1 MTLTHS
7 GASELSQLMEGTTA
21 GALIPE
27 IVRRGF
33 QDLLEAEVSALTGAQ
48 LHERCPDQRST
59 HRNGYRERLLT
70 TQVGDLTLAIPKLRQ
85 GSFFPNWLEPRR
97 RVDKAL
103 YAVVMEAY
111 TGGISTRK
119 VDALVE
125 ALGGASGISKS
136 EVSRIC
142 QGLDEQ
148 VKAFLQRPLDHA
160 RFPYVYLDATYL
172 HGRLGRN
179 MQVVSRAVV
188 VAIGINALGYREVL
202 GIAVGDSEAEGFW
215 RQFLGS
221 LKERGLTGTRLVIS
235 DAHLGLT
242 AAIKRMFQG
251 SSWQRCRVHFLRNL
265 LSHVPKAG
273 QDMVAAAMKAVFVIQ
288 APDQVRAHW
297 QRVTEMLRK
306 QFPTAVP
313 VMEPPETTCWRSCTS
328 RRSTGARSGAPTRS
342 SGSTRRSSGARTWS
356 ASSPTTPPSPGW
368 WAASCW
374 SSRRN
379 GSWSAGASSLR
390 PPWPRSRN
398 QKRPWSSPMVIC
410 LPSQTN
416 PSAEPHQLLPRST
429 QNTLIAELPIQRSG
443 FTMDER
449 SCSVSFQAVI
459 P

>member
-33 QDLLEAEVSALTGAQ
+33 QDLLEAEVSAAIGASSMSAALTSEPPTATATASGCSPPRWATSPWPSPN
-48 LHERCPDQRST
+48 CS
-59 HRNGYRERLLT
+59 
-70 TQVGDLTLAIPKLRQ
+70 Q

-179 MQVVSRAVV
+179 LQVVSRAVV

-221 LKERGLTGTRLVIS
+221 LKERGLDGTRLVIS

-251 SSWQRCRVHFLRNL
+251 CSWQRCRVHFLRNL

-313 VMEPPETTCWRSCTS
+313 VMEAARDDVLAFLHFPQEHWRKIWSTNPLERLNKEIKRRTNVVGIFPNDAAIVRLVGSQLLEQQEEWQLERRRFFSEATMAKIPEPR
-328 RRSTGARSGAPTRS
+328 GA
-342 SGSTRRSSGARTWS
+342 
-356 ASSPTTPPSPGW
+356 
-368 WAASCW
+368 
-374 SSRRN
+374 
-379 GSWSAGASSLR
+379 AGA
-390 PPWPRSRN
+390 
-398 QKRPWSSPMVIC
+398 
-410 LPSQTN
+410 
-416 PSAEPHQLLPRST
+416 
-429 QNTLIAELPIQRSG
+429 QRW
-443 FTMDER
+443 
-449 SCSVSFQAVI
+449 
-459 P
+459 

>member
-1 MTLTHS
+1 
-7 GASELSQLMEGTTA
+7 MEGTTA

-33 QDLLEAEVSALTGAQ
+33 QDLLEAEVSAAIGATR
-48 LHERCPDQRST
+48 HERCPDERTT
-59 HRNGYRERLLT
+59 HRNGYRQRLLT
-70 TQVGDLTLAIPKLRQ
+70 TQVGDLSLAIPKLRQ
-85 GSFFPNWLEPRR
+85 GSFFPDWLEPRR

-119 VDALVE
+119 VDSLVE

-148 VKAFLQRPLDHA
+148 VKAFLGRPLDHA

-172 HGRLGRN
+172 HGRLGHN
-179 MQVVSRAVV
+179 LQVCSRAVV

-251 SSWQRCRVHFLRNL
+251 CCWQRCRVHFLRNL

-306 QFPTAVP
+306 QFPSAVP
-313 VMEPPETTCWRSCTS
+313 VMEAARDDVLAFLNFPQEHWRKV
-328 RRSTGARSGAPTRS
+328 
-342 SGSTRRSSGARTWS
+342 WS
-356 ASSPTTPPSPGW
+356 
-368 WAASCW
+368 
-374 SSRRN
+374 
-379 GSWSAGASSLR
+379 
-390 PPWPRSRN
+390 
-398 QKRPWSSPMVIC
+398 
-410 LPSQTN
+410 TN
-416 PSAEPHQLLPRST
+416 PLERLNKEIKRRTNVVGIFPNDAAIVRLVGAQLLEQQEEWQLERRRFFSEATMAKIPEPDEALQLADGEDAEQAT
-429 QNTLIAELPIQRSG
+429 GTLS
-443 FTMDER
+443 
-449 SCSVSFQAVI
+449 
-459 P
+459 